1 MSKNP
6 KIKRP
11 KQDIKA
17 VVTLYG
23 KRRHGKTATL
33 RYLYY
38 LLSGC
43 SIAQFKKDVGNHKD
57 FRAVINYQNRTI
69 LLSTVGDS
77 VSDIDVNW
85 MFFDGNMSFYKPGDK
100 RMRPCINYSSP
111 VGEKI
116 IVVSPTRINDAS
128 TRRQDDYIS
137 TIKDKLYITLF
148 IRKRSPFG
156 IVGPVDSETWDI
168 LTNSSEPKGDWT
180 DSKARS
186 AIRTAEKMKEQID
199 WIIMHL

>member
-1 MSKNP
+1 MSKII

-11 KQDIKA
+11 TQDIKA
-17 VVTLYG
+17 VITLYG
-23 KRRHGKTATL
+23 KPRHGKTATL

-43 SIAQFKKDVGNHKD
+43 SITQFKKGVGNHKD
-57 FRAVINYQNRTI
+57 FRAIINYQDRTI

-77 VSDIDVNW
+77 VPDIDVNW

-111 VGEKI
+111 IGENV
-116 IVVSPTRINDAS
+116 IVISPTRINDAS
-128 TRRQDDYIS
+128 ARRQNDYIS
-137 TIKDKLYITLF
+137 SIKDKLRCALF
-148 IRKRSPFG
+148 IHKRSPFR
-156 IVGPVDSETWDI
+156 IVGPIDSETWDI

-186 AIRTAEKMKEQID
+186 AIRTAEEIKEQID
-199 WIIMHL
+199 WIIKHL